1 MTRIVVADDDRLVLY
16 TVAAGLRGAGY
27 EVLEAE
33 EGEQAYRLCVE
44 SAPDLALLDV
54 RMPVMSGLEV
64 AQRLRLEMDMPV
76 VFLSAYG
83 DTETVK
89 QAVGEGALGYLVK
102 PLDNTQIIPAI
113 EAALARAGEIRKLRE
128 AEENLSTALK
138 GSREISVAVGLVM
151 ERYDLRAEEAF
162 EVLRSYA
169 RSLRRK
175 ISDVAAGIV
184 DGSMPADI
192 QPFIKK

>member
-16 TVAAGLRGAGY
+16 TIAAGLRGAGY

-64 AQRLRLEMDMPV
+64 ARRLRLERDTPV
-76 VFLSAYG
+76 LFLSAYG
-83 DTETVK
+83 DADTVK
-89 QAVGEGALGYLVK
+89 QAVDEGALGYLVK

-128 AEENLSTALK
+128 TEENLSAALK
-138 GSREISVAVGLVM
+138 SSREISVAVGLIM

-162 EVLRSYA
+162 EALRSYA

-184 DGSMPADI
+184 DGSVPADI
-192 QPFIKK
+192 RPFIRD